1 MEIDLS
7 GGVKMKVLIAE
18 DDPVFCRLIETKL
31 VKWGYETVVT
41 HNGIEAWEVLKREDA
56 PPLAILDWMM
66 PDMDG
71 AEVCGKARESS
82 QIRPAYIILLTAKDR
97 SEDITKGLQAGA
109 DDYITKPFDD
119 EEFQA
124 RIKVGVRVVRLQRL
138 LSDRVTEL
146 EASLRRVKQLQG
158 LLPICSY
165 CKNIRNDQNYWQK
178 VESYISEHTEVQFT
192 HGICPECF
200 QRIVEP
206 ELERLKKETPLSDL

>member
-7 GGVKMKVLIAE
+7 EGVRMKVLIAE

-71 AEVCGKARESS
+71 AEVCRKARESS
-82 QIRPAYIILLTAKDR
+82 QLRPAYIILLTAKDR